1 MEQMQY
7 SADTAYTAPLFSFN
21 NKNKMIFLAFFCSYM
36 KKKCQIW
43 DRIKNTQSIITMED
57 YKKTGMGENEKEIVF
72 SQAIKAGKR
81 IYYIDVKKN
90 RKEEMYISITESK
103 KIVSGEGDDAT
114 VTFEKHKIFL
124 YKEDFEKFATSLKE
138 AIGFITENQGEFQP
152 RYNSYDSHAGE
163 EKAAGSTEN
172 EFGNDF
178 KIDIDF

>member
-1 MEQMQY
+1 
-7 SADTAYTAPLFSFN
+7 
-21 NKNKMIFLAFFCSYM
+21 
-36 KKKCQIW
+36 
-43 DRIKNTQSIITMED
+43 MED

-124 YKEDFEKFATSLKE
+124 YKEDF
-138 AIGFITENQGEFQP
+138 
-152 RYNSYDSHAGE
+152 
-163 EKAAGSTEN
+163 
-172 EFGNDF
+172 
-178 KIDIDF
+178 